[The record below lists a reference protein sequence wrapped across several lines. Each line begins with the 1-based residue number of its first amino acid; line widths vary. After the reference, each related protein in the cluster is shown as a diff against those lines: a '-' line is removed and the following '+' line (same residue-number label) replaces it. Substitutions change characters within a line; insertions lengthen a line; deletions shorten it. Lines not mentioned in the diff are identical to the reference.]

1 MSCIYTRKILTFTN
15 LRFKFCD
22 FFASLVTMSVVSEN
36 IRYLRKLKGYTQQ
49 QFAER
54 IGIKRSLLGAY
65 EEARANPNEIYLDS
79 MAEVLGVPVE
89 HLLHKDLREMG
100 RRLGAGTILRLN
112 PERVNT
118 DQNNSSS
125 ESAIPSTD
133 KKQKDTAQTDL
144 FSENEVNPASQVN
157 KPQELKSAASPE
169 DDTFLDWFSS
179 VISERKDLRLFSS
192 IDDVPVAGLKMVGER
207 LSDLESIR
215 NNELYLLETSDG
227 KLLYRRVFNQLA
239 IKGTLILSSDY
250 PNKPTI
256 ELTRKEIKTAY
267 HYLASLQTTAPS
279 ISVPLHRIKEL
290 NDEIARI
297 LSGSN

>member
-1 MSCIYTRKILTFTN
+1 M
-15 LRFKFCD
+15 RFKFCD

-118 DQNNSSS
+118 DQNNSLS
-125 ESAIPSTD
+125 ESVIPSTD

-144 FSENEVNPASQVN
+144 FSENEANPASQVN
-157 KPQELKSAASPE
+157 KLQELKSAASPV

-227 KLLYRRVFNQLA
+227 KLLFRRVFNQLA